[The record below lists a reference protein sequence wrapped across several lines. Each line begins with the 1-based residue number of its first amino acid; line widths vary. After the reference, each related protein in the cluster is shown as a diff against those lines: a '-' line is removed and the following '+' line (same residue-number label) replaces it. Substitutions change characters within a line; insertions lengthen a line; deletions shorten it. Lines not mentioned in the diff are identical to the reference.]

1 MSTEIEE
8 TLKRVQSHKGV
19 KGQSDRYRL
28 PSLSLGVL
36 IMNSEGITIK
46 SNLPPEET
54 EMYAA
59 LLSQLAIKVLLL
71 RLRCLR

>member
-1 MSTEIEE
+1 
-8 TLKRVQSHKGV
+8 
-19 KGQSDRYRL
+19 
-28 PSLSLGVL
+28 
-36 IMNSEGITIK
+36 MNSEGITIK

-71 RLRCLR
+71 RLFVALDNHSPSPGGGCGAFAG